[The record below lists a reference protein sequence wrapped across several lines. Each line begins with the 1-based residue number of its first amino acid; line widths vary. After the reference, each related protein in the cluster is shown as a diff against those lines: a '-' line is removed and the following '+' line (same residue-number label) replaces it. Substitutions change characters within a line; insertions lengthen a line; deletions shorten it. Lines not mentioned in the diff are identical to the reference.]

1 MIPMLDICTYGD
13 EVLREKSEEVKKF
26 DDALKMLVDAMYET
40 LDEADGVGLA
50 GCQVGVPSRL
60 FIVSIPSEGIKTA
73 FINPQIVETSYETG
87 PYEEGCL
94 SIPGEYFN
102 VIRPLEVTV
111 QAQDVKGHP
120 FTVHATG
127 LLARVIQH
135 EYDHLEGKLF
145 TDRLSENDRTKV
157 LDRYK
162 IRSFRKRGKKK

>member
-1 MIPMLDICTYGD
+1 MLNMLDICTYGD
-13 EVLREKSEEVKKF
+13 EVLREKSEDIKVF
-26 DDALKMLVDAMYET
+26 DNALRMLVDAMFET

-60 FIVSIPSEGIKTA
+60 FIVSIPKDGIRTA
-73 FINPQIVETSYETG
+73 YINPQIVETSYETG

-111 QAQDVKGHP
+111 QAQDVKGKP

-135 EYDHLEGKLF
+135 EYDHLDGKLF
-145 TDRLSENDRTKV
+145 TDRLSETDREK
-157 LDRYK
+157 LLNRYNK
-162 IRSFRKRGKKK
+162 NVGKRNRKRH